1 MRKMEVITM
10 FNANCLVR
18 FFFASF
24 PEKAGNIWKLFYN
37 FALKIHL
44 RDLSSPMTCREKLNK
59 ANAAKRMADF
69 LGHSKDLITLSLSQA
84 LAYKRGSYIFYFTRG
99 LPASIYGFSWYKPRE
114 VGLFL
119 SPVGTT
125 AAGPGAG
132 SSLGFCRRPP
142 LPYRGGA
149 GGGVSNSIEPYIIN

>member
-1 MRKMEVITM
+1 M

-69 LGHSKDLITLSLSQA
+69 LGHSKDLITLSLS
-84 LAYKRGSYIFYFTRG
+84 LRRSPTRG
-99 LPASIYGFSWYKPRE
+99 VVTSFILRAGCPRQYTAFPGTNQEKSACFCPPSGRLRRGRGRGPVSAFAAALPSLIGE
-114 VGLFL
+114 
-119 SPVGTT
+119 
-125 AAGPGAG
+125 GPGGG
-132 SSLGFCRRPP
+132 SETP
-142 LPYRGGA
+142 
-149 GGGVSNSIEPYIIN
+149 